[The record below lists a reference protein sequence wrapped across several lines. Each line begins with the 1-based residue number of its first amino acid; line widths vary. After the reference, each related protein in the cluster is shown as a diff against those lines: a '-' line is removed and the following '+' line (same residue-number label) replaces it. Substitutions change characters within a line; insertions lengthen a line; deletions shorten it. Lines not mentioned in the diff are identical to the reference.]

1 MTVPTPILP
10 IIVTAVGG
18 QAARMR
24 QCADRADEPNER
36 YDGECTH
43 PMPLMHKNQDR
54 LKTSIDANRL
64 AERLNQN
71 GGNYLAMVTTTGQ
84 WSE

>member
-24 QCADRADEPNER
+24 QCSERADEPNER
-36 YDGECTH
+36 EGGECAH
-43 PMPLMHKNQDR
+43 PKPLKHKNQDR
-54 LKTSIDANRL
+54 LKTLIDANRL
-64 AERLNQN
+64 AQRLNQN

-84 WSE
+84 